1 MDGFIHVRLD
11 KSTLMIEPK
20 LPDVPPS
27 VLLVEDEPA
36 LREMI
41 TMLLEDQ
48 GAAVTAL
55 ATADE
60 GIAMLRLQPWSLV
73 ITDVRTPGAS
83 TGLHLAWIARKE
95 LPDTDVIVSSGYH
108 PEMSEALPQG
118 IHFLQKPWPLERF
131 IESVKPYLMQDVDQ
145 RPAA

>member
-1 MDGFIHVRLD
+1 MAFFDVRLNV
-11 KSTLMIEPK
+11 STLMTEPL
-20 LPDVPPS
+20 LPDFTPS

-41 TMLLEDQ
+41 TMLLEDL
-48 GAAVTAL
+48 GASVTAL

-60 GIAMLRLQPWSLV
+60 GIAALKLQEWSLV
-73 ITDVRTPGAS
+73 ITDVRTPGVA

-95 LPDTDVIVSSGYH
+95 LPDTAIIVSSGFH
-108 PEMSEALPQG
+108 PEMNEALPTG
-118 IHFLQKPWPLERF
+118 IEFLQKPWSLERF
-131 IESVKPYLMQDVDQ
+131 TECVKPHLTQEVGQ